1 MLTGWRFRLVITSVG
16 YIEPLERYTVYDY
29 WINDQMK
36 HPEGAFVEL
45 MWSLMLELKEDDGKR
60 DILLLLELLMQL
72 FIRQVLPA
80 ASNIRN
86 DLQV

>member
-1 MLTGWRFRLVITSVG
+1 MR
-16 YIEPLERYTVYDY
+16 
-29 WINDQMK
+29 
-36 HPEGAFVEL
+36 AFTEL
-45 MWSLMLELKEDDGKR
+45 MLSLMLELKEGDGKR

-86 DLQV
+86 HL